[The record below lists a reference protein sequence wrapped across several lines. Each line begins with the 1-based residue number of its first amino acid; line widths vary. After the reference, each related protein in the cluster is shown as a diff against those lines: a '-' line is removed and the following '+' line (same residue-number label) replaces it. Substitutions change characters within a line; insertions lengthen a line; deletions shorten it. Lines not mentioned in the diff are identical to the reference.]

1 MFYRADVGGRRWSVA
16 SLTSSSGYGTHTP
29 CSSSYSVSIA
39 NYCDNLC
46 FIFCFV
52 SFVFQLF
59 VVYFVQVALTGN
71 SRKLVQCMY
80 IEHGDLLVAFLVVL

>member
-39 NYCDNLC
+39 NYYLC
-46 FIFCFV
+46 FSFCFV

-59 VVYFVQVALTGN
+59 VISFAQVALTGN